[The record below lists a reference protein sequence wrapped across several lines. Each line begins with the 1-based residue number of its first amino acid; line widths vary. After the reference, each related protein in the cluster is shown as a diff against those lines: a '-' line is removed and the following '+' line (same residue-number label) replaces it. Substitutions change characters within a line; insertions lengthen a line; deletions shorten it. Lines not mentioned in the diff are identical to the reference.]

1 MNVDTRMEIAE
12 KIHNI
17 QDILREHPDEGLN
30 SLCERMLFRL
40 DILALTEREDW
51 E

>member
-1 MNVDTRMEIAE
+1 MNADTRTEITE
-12 KIHNI
+12 KVHNI
-17 QDILREHPDEGLN
+17 MDLLREHPDEGLN